1 MYSREN
7 FEKVKD
13 EITRRRVAA
22 RAEADRRNEEL
33 REISP
38 EINEIDSE
46 LTKTSLLIFRT
57 ACAGG
62 DIEAIKKRNLEL
74 MTKRRQLTVSLG
86 YPEDYTDV
94 HYTCTECSDTGYVND
109 GTKLC
114 RCFREGL
121 IRETCLSSGM
131 GNLIDKQTFENF
143 SLDRFKSDAEAH
155 KQMTAVLKEAKKF
168 VANFPKKR
176 DNLLFV
182 GTSGTGKTHIS
193 SAIARE
199 VINLGYDVVY
209 DTVQNIVDDFEEDK
223 FRSGYGP
230 QTDRKSEKYL
240 ECDLLIIDD
249 LGTEFKTQY
258 SLSVLYNLL
267 ATRYNKNLA
276 TILSTNL
283 GTEEL
288 SAFYEGRICSRLFG
302 KDTRV
307 LMFVGDDARIY
318 S

>member
-7 FEKVKD
+7 FEKVKN
-13 EITRRRVAA
+13 EITNRRLSA

-33 REISP
+33 RELSP
-38 EINEIDSE
+38 EIEAIDSE
-46 LTKTSLLIFRT
+46 LTKTGVLIFRT

-62 DIEAIKKRNLEL
+62 DIEAVKKRNQEL
-74 MTKRRQLTVSLG
+74 MAKRRQLVASLG

-94 HYTCTECSDTGYVND
+94 HYTCPECSDTGYVNE
-109 GTKLC
+109 GTRMCK
-114 RCFREGL
+114 CFREGL

-131 GNLIDKQTFENF
+131 GNLIDKQTFDNF
-143 SLDRFKSDAEAH
+143 SLDRFKNDPESH
-155 KQMTAVLKEAKKF
+155 KHMSSVLKEAKKF
-168 VANFPKKR
+168 VAAFPKKR
-176 DNLLFV
+176 ESLLLV
-182 GTSGTGKTHIS
+182 GKSGTGKTHIS

-209 DTVQNIVDDFEEDK
+209 DTIQNIVDDFEADR
-223 FRSGYGP
+223 FHSGYNT
-230 QTDRKSEKYL
+230 QAERKGDKYL

-283 GTEEL
+283 DMKDL
-288 SAFYEGRICSRLFG
+288 SSFYEGRICSRLLG
-302 KDTRV
+302 KETRV
-307 LMFVGDDARIY
+307 LMFIGNDARIY
-318 S
+318 G